1 MMYSFI
7 LLSGNKFSKEIL
19 NTISLFEDLF
29 CVGNVESEIEA
40 LNIILEKRPDLVFIN
55 TDSFITTD
63 FLYELSN
70 FIENL
75 PFIVVISDDINLA
88 YKVIKQSVNDFLLR
102 PIELTEFRK
111 CYLRFSKSQKKIK
124 ENRLII
130 KSNSDY
136 NFVKIDEILYLKADN
151 NTTDF
156 YLTSGKTITAYKTLK
171 FYEEQLPFTF
181 LRIHNSYVV
190 NINYVTRINIGKAKC
205 YLDNQLLPFSRTY
218 KDNVEIIINRIS
230 QFG

>member
-1 MMYSFI
+1 MLYSFI

-29 CVGNVESEIEA
+29 CVGKVESEIEA

-75 PFIVVISDDINLA
+75 PYIVVISDDINLA

-111 CYLRFSKSQKKIK
+111 SYLRFSKSQKKIK
-124 ENRLII
+124 ESRLII

-136 NFVKIDEILYLKADN
+136 NFVKIEEILYLKADN

-190 NINYVTRINIGKAKC
+190 NINYVTRINIGKSKC

-218 KDNVEIIINRIS
+218 KNNIDIIIKRIS